1 MPSTSALIALASTA
15 LLGAANPISPGMMTY
30 TIALTGAAE
39 SNFVQ
44 PSGGTGDMDAT
55 GSVTLALDPANKR
68 VCYDF
73 ELSGASTPL
82 MAHIH
87 EGPPLKNG
95 PPVITLF
102 TGPGADLDGC
112 VTWLHHQVA
121 EIVANP
127 ADFYVSIET
136 TEYPDGELRGQ
147 LAG

>member
-1 MPSTSALIALASTA
+1 MPSIPALIALASTA
-15 LLGAANPISPGMMTY
+15 LLGAANPVPPGTMTY

-55 GSVTLALDPANKR
+55 GSVTLALDPANKQ

-87 EGPPLKNG
+87 EGPPLSNG

-102 TGPGADLDGC
+102 TGPGAELDGC
-112 VTWLHHQVA
+112 VTWLHNQLA

-127 ADFYVSIET
+127 ADFYVSVGT
-136 TEYPDGELRGQ
+136 TEYPDGALRGQ
-147 LAG
+147 LG

>member
-1 MPSTSALIALASTA
+1 MMPSTSAFVALASTA
-15 LLGAANPISPGMMTY
+15 LLGATSSIPAGTMTY
-30 TIALTGAAE
+30 TVALTGAAE
-39 SNFVQ
+39 SNFAH
-44 PSGGTGDMDAT
+44 STGGTGDLDAT
-55 GSVTLALDPANKR
+55 GSVRLALDPANKQ

-127 ADFYVSIET
+127 ADFYVSVET
-136 TEYPDGELRGQ
+136 TEYPDGAVRGQ
-147 LAG
+147 IG